1 MEKES
6 GKGHKVLLM
15 PSPFQGHITP
25 LLQLGDIL
33 YSKGFSITII
43 HTSFNSPDPSTH
55 PHFTFLPIHESLSQS
70 EASSMDSLRLVD
82 LINSRIK
89 QPLKECLAKLMLSK
103 EDTISCFIAD
113 ATLHSTQS
121 VCDGF
126 ELPRLVLRTGGAASF
141 AVFASIPLLREKGY
155 FPVQESRLEEPVVE
169 LPPLKV
175 KDLPWFETR
184 DPELFYNLTST
195 IFDTFKASSGV
206 IWNTFEELE
215 SSSISNF
222 SKEFG
227 IPIYPIG
234 PFHKHHFPKPSSSFS
249 LLTPDTSCISW
260 LDTKEHKSVVYVSF
274 GSIASITEAE
284 FLELAWGLAHSN
296 HPFLW
301 VVRPD
306 LVRGLEWLELLPDGF
321 MEGLGGRGCIVKW
334 APQEEVLGHEA
345 IGAFWTHCGWN
356 STLESICEGVP
367 MICMPCFGDQ
377 KVNAKY
383 VSDVWKVGL
392 RLEGK
397 VERVEIER
405 VIKRIMGGDDERKE
419 IRENVLNL
427 KEKVNLC
434 LKEGGS
440 SYNCLNALV
449 NYMLRL

>member
-1 MEKES
+1 MEKVT
-6 GKGHKVLLM
+6 GKGHRLLLM
-15 PSPFQGHITP
+15 PLPFQGHITP
-25 LLQLGDIL
+25 LLHLGDIL

-55 PHFTFLPIHESLSQS
+55 PHFTFLPIHESLSES
-70 EASSMDSLRLVD
+70 EASSIDSLHLVD
-82 LINSRIK
+82 LINVRII
-89 QPLKECLAKLMLSK
+89 QPLKECLDKLMRSK
-103 EDTISCFIAD
+103 EETVSCFIAD
-113 ATLHSTQS
+113 AVLHSTQS

-126 ELPRLVLRTGGAASF
+126 KLRRLVLRTGGATSF
-141 AVFASIPLLREKGY
+141 VVFASIPLLRENGY
-155 FPVQESRLEEPVVE
+155 FPIQESRLDEPVVE

-184 DPELFYNLTST
+184 DPELFYNLTSS
-195 IFDTFKASSGV
+195 IFDSLKASSGV

-215 SSSISNF
+215 SSTISKFGQEF
-222 SKEFG
+222 S

-234 PFHKHHFPKPSSSFS
+234 PFHKHHFPKPSSSFTIW
-249 LLTPDTSCISW
+249 TPDTSCISW
-260 LDTKEHKSVVYVSF
+260 LDTKEPKSVVYVSF

-301 VVRPD
+301 VVRPG
-306 LVRGLEWLELLPDGF
+306 LVRGSEWLELLPDGF
-321 MEGLGGRGCIVKW
+321 MESLGGRGCIVKW
-334 APQEEVLGHEA
+334 APQEKVLGHEA

-356 STLESICEGVP
+356 STLESVCEGVP

-383 VSDVWKVGL
+383 VSDVWKVGVK
-392 RLEGK
+392 LEGK
-397 VERVEIER
+397 VERIEIER
-405 VIKRIMGGDDERKE
+405 VIKRIMSGDEGKE

-427 KEKVNLC
+427 KEKANLC

-440 SYNCLNALV
+440 SYNYLDALV
-449 NYMLRL
+449 NAM

>member
-1 MEKES
+1 MEKVT
-6 GKGHKVLLM
+6 GKGHRLLLM
-15 PSPFQGHITP
+15 PLPFQGHITP
-25 LLQLGDIL
+25 LLHLGDIL

-55 PHFTFLPIHESLSQS
+55 PHFTFLPIHESLSES
-70 EASSMDSLRLVD
+70 EASSIDSLHLVD
-82 LINSRIK
+82 LINVRII
-89 QPLKECLAKLMLSK
+89 QPLKECLDKLMRSK
-103 EDTISCFIAD
+103 EETVSCFIAD
-113 ATLHSTQS
+113 AVLHSTQS

-126 ELPRLVLRTGGAASF
+126 KLRRLVLRTGGATSF
-141 AVFASIPLLREKGY
+141 VVFASIPLLRENGY
-155 FPVQESRLEEPVVE
+155 FPIQESRLDEPVVE

-184 DPELFYNLTST
+184 DPELFYNLTSP
-195 IFDTFKASSGV
+195 IFDSLKASSGV

-215 SSSISNF
+215 SSTISKFGQEF
-222 SKEFG
+222 S

-234 PFHKHHFPKPSSSFS
+234 PFHKHHFPKPSSSFTIW
-249 LLTPDTSCISW
+249 TPDTSCISW
-260 LDTKEHKSVVYVSF
+260 LDTKEPKSVVYVSF

-301 VVRPD
+301 VVRPG
-306 LVRGLEWLELLPDGF
+306 LVRGSEWLELLPDGF
-321 MEGLGGRGCIVKW
+321 MESLGGRGCIVKW
-334 APQEEVLGHEA
+334 APQEKVLGHEA

-356 STLESICEGVP
+356 STLESVCEGVP

-383 VSDVWKVGL
+383 VSDVWKVGVK
-392 RLEGK
+392 LEGK
-397 VERVEIER
+397 VERIEIER
-405 VIKRIMGGDDERKE
+405 VIKRIMSGDEGKE

-427 KEKVNLC
+427 KEKANLC

-440 SYNCLNALV
+440 SYNYLDALV
-449 NYMLRL
+449 NAM

>member
-1 MEKES
+1 MEKVT
-6 GKGHKVLLM
+6 GKGHRLLLM

-25 LLQLGDIL
+25 LLHLGDIL

-55 PHFTFLPIHESLSQS
+55 PHFTFLPIHESLSES
-70 EASSMDSLRLVD
+70 EASSMDSLHLVD
-82 LINSRIK
+82 LINVRIV
-89 QPLKECLAKLMLSK
+89 QPLKECLDKLMRSK
-103 EDTISCFIAD
+103 EETVSCFIAD
-113 ATLHSTQS
+113 AVLHSTQS

-126 ELPRLVLRTGGAASF
+126 KLRRLVLRTGGATSF
-141 AVFASIPLLREKGY
+141 VVFASIPLLRENGY
-155 FPVQESRLEEPVVE
+155 FPVQESRLDEPVVE

-195 IFDTFKASSGV
+195 IFYSLKASSGV

-215 SSSISNF
+215 SSTISKFGQKF
-222 SKEFG
+222 S

-249 LLTPDTSCISW
+249 LWTPDTSCISW
-260 LDTKEHKSVVYVSF
+260 LDTKEPKSVVYVSF

-301 VVRPD
+301 VVRPG
-306 LVRGLEWLELLPDGF
+306 LVRGSEWLELLPDGF
-321 MEGLGGRGCIVKW
+321 MESLGGRGCIVKW
-334 APQEEVLGHEA
+334 APQEKVLGHEA

-356 STLESICEGVP
+356 STLESVCEGVP

-383 VSDVWKVGL
+383 VSDVWKVGV

-405 VIKRIMGGDDERKE
+405 VIKRIMSGDEGKE
-419 IRENVLNL
+419 VRENVLNL
-427 KEKVNLC
+427 KEKANLC
-434 LKEGGS
+434 LEEGGS
-440 SYNCLNALV
+440 SYNYLDALV
-449 NYMLRL
+449 N

>member
-1 MEKES
+1 MEKVT
-6 GKGHKVLLM
+6 GKGHRLLLM

-25 LLQLGDIL
+25 LLHLGDIL
-33 YSKGFSITII
+33 YSKGFSITIV

-55 PHFTFLPIHESLSQS
+55 PHFTFLPIHESLSES
-70 EASSMDSLRLVD
+70 EASSIDSLHLVD
-82 LINSRIK
+82 LINVRIV
-89 QPLKECLAKLMLSK
+89 QPLKECLDKLMRSK
-103 EDTISCFIAD
+103 EETVSCFIAD
-113 ATLHSTQS
+113 AVLHSTQS

-126 ELPRLVLRTGGAASF
+126 KLRRLVLRTGGATSF
-141 AVFASIPLLREKGY
+141 VVFASIPLLRENGY
-155 FPVQESRLEEPVVE
+155 FPVQESRLDEPVVE

-184 DPELFYNLTST
+184 DPELFYSLTSS
-195 IFDTFKASSGV
+195 IFDSLKASSGV

-215 SSSISNF
+215 SSTISKFGQEF
-222 SKEFG
+222 S

-234 PFHKHHFPKPSSSFS
+234 PFHKHHILKPSSSCS
-249 LLTPDTSCISW
+249 LWTPDTSCISW
-260 LDTKEHKSVVYVSF
+260 LDTKEPKSVVYVSF

-301 VVRPD
+301 VVRPG
-306 LVRGLEWLELLPDGF
+306 LVRGSEWTELLPDGF
-321 MEGLGGRGCIVKW
+321 MESLGGRGCIVKW
-334 APQEEVLGHEA
+334 APQEKVLSHEA

-356 STLESICEGVP
+356 STLESVCEGVP

-383 VSDVWKVGL
+383 VSDVWKVGVK
-392 RLEGK
+392 LEGK
-397 VERVEIER
+397 VERIEIER
-405 VIKRIMGGDDERKE
+405 IIKRIMSGDEGKE

-427 KEKVNLC
+427 KKKANLC

-440 SYNCLNALV
+440 SYNYLDALV
-449 NYMLRL
+449 NAM